1 MDFLLKNTI
10 DREVFCEY
18 MQCLPEGKSYDV
30 SVKVH
35 RSKRSNPQNAWYW
48 TIVGIVAKE
57 TDNDKEVIHRLFK
70 KMFIGYDVKVVGNE
84 RIAVVRSSSTLNTEE
99 FSEYLSK
106 VEAFVAQELG
116 ILLPD
121 PSSKIYEMI
130 TRDE

>member
-18 MQCLPEGKSYDV
+18 MQSLPEGKSYDV